1 MERVLEPD
9 GCLVIGAMES
19 LNGIC
24 PQFESKRHLRSV
36 FYQVRTGP
44 ART

>member
-1 MERVLEPD
+1 MERALEAN

-36 FYQVRTGP
+36 YYQVKSTPCRI
-44 ART
+44 